1 MSLPAR
7 WFVRLTLAT
16 ALVSAAAVAQAQS
29 TMKIVV
35 PFAAGGAQDVIGRWF
50 ATKLGERMKTTVIVE
65 NRAGAGG
72 VLAADA
78 VAKAA
83 PDGQTLLLAT
93 GGAISIAPHL
103 NPKLPYDPKKDF
115 AGAAAV
121 ADTPMTIAVRADS
134 PFKSLADV
142 LREAK
147 ARPGALAYASTGNAT
162 VSHLTGALLAQT
174 AGVDLL
180 HVPYKGAAPAMNDLL
195 GGQVPLIVTSAASV
209 DAMAEAGKVRVL
221 ATFSRAHLPNL
232 KNIPTVSEASGLA
245 GLDVP
250 VWVGFLVPA
259 ATPADRIAKLGA
271 EIVAICQLPETQE
284 RFRGLGAA
292 PACAGRA
299 ALEKTI
305 AEDSERWAR
314 VVKRGGIKVE

>member
-1 MSLPAR
+1 MSSPLR
-7 WFVRLTLAT
+7 WFAAISL
-16 ALVSAAAVAQAQS
+16 AAAFVSSAQAQS
-29 TMKIVV
+29 TLRIVV
-35 PFAAGGAQDVIGRWF
+35 PFAPGGAQDVIARWF
-50 ATKLGERMKTTVIVE
+50 GAKLAERTKTTVIVD
-65 NRAGAGG
+65 NKAGAGG

-103 NPKLPYDPKKDF
+103 NPKLPYDAKKDF
-115 AGAAAV
+115 AGVAMV

-147 ARPGALAYASTGNAT
+147 AKPGALAYASTGPAT

-174 AGVDLL
+174 AGVELL

-195 GGQVPLIVTSAASV
+195 GGQVPLIVASAASV
-209 DAMAEAGKVRVL
+209 DPMAEAGKVRVL
-221 ATFSRAHLPNL
+221 ATFSRAQLLSL
-232 KNIPTVSEASGLA
+232 KGVPTVSEASGLS

-250 VWVGFLVPA
+250 VWVGFLAPA
-259 ATPADRIAKLGA
+259 GTPANQIEKLGA
-271 EIVAICQLPETQE
+271 EVVAICQLPETQE

-292 PACAGRA
+292 PLCAGRA

-305 AEDSERWAR
+305 AEDSERWAQ
-314 VVKRGGIKVE
+314 VVRRGGIKLE

>member
-1 MSLPAR
+1 MALLVR
-7 WFVRLTLAT
+7 WFRLCLAATLA
-16 ALVSAAAVAQAQS
+16 AAAGAATAQT
-29 TMKIVV
+29 TMRIVI

-50 ATKLGERMKTTVIVE
+50 ATKLGERMKITVIPD

-103 NPKLPYDPKKDF
+103 NPKLPYDARKDF
-115 AGAAAV
+115 AAVAMV

-147 ARPGALAYASTGNAT
+147 AKPGTLAYASTGQAT
-162 VSHLTGALLAQT
+162 VSHLTGALLVQR
-174 AGVDLL
+174 AGVELL
-180 HVPYKGAAPAMNDLL
+180 HVPYKGAAPALNDLL

-209 DAMAEAGKVRVL
+209 DPMAEAGKVRVL
-221 ATFSRAHLPNL
+221 ATFSKAHLPNL
-232 KNIPTVSEASGLA
+232 ATVPTVTEATGLS

-250 VWVGFLVPA
+250 VWVGFLAPA
-259 ATPADRIAKLGA
+259 KTPADRLDKLAA
-271 EIVAICQLPETQE
+271 EIIAICQLPETQE
-284 RFRGLGAA
+284 RFRGLGTA

-305 AEDSERWAR
+305 AEDSERWAQ
-314 VVKRGGIKVE
+314 VIARGGIKLE